1 MKRRARGTR
10 DAEASKRAL
19 IDAATKHFA
28 SHGLEGARID
38 QIATAAGVNKQLV
51 YHHFGSKD
59 RLYLNVLEEAYNNF
73 RQGDD
78 ELELPS
84 LDPVSAIR
92 KLIAANVERMQK
104 HRHFTTLVID
114 ENFHRA
120 RHLRHSRQVREI
132 HARLLMIISEVLR
145 RGEQKAVFRRG
156 VDPLQLYTS
165 IASLSA
171 FYVTNAYTLTAIFG
185 EKFQRLCSVP
195 VITTHVE
202 DLILGY
208 LTSDSKRAPRRR
220 RSGGAAVMQTQLERI
235 AATAKRVPSDKKA

>member
-1 MKRRARGTR
+1 MKRRVRGTR

-28 SHGLEGARID
+28 SRGLEGARID

-59 RLYLNVLEEAYNNF
+59 RLYLNVLEEAYNKF
-73 RQGDD
+73 RQGDE

-132 HARLLMIISEVLR
+132 HAKLLMVISEVLR
-145 RGEQKAVFRRG
+145 RGEREAGFRRA

-171 FYVTNAYTLTAIFG
+171 FYVTNAHTLTAIFG
-185 EKFQRLCSVP
+185 KKFERLCRVP
-195 VITTHVE
+195 VITAHVE
-202 DLILGY
+202 ELILGY
-208 LTSDSKRAPRRR
+208 LTSS
-220 RSGGAAVMQTQLERI
+220 SNRI
-235 AATAKRVPSDKKA
+235 AG

>member
-1 MKRRARGTR
+1 MKRRVRGTR

-28 SHGLEGARID
+28 SRGLEGARID

-59 RLYLNVLEEAYNNF
+59 RLYLDVLEEAYNNF

-78 ELELPS
+78 ELELPT

-120 RHLRHSRQVREI
+120 RHLRHSRQVKEI
-132 HARLLMIISEVLR
+132 HAKLLMVIAEVLR
-145 RGEQKAVFRRG
+145 RGEREAGFRRG

-185 EKFQRLCSVP
+185 KKFERLCRVP
-195 VITTHVE
+195 VITAHVE
-202 DLILGY
+202 ELILGY
-208 LTSDSKRAPRRR
+208 LTSNSNRHFP
-220 RSGGAAVMQTQLERI
+220 
-235 AATAKRVPSDKKA
+235 PP

>member
-19 IDAATKHFA
+19 IEAATKHFA
-28 SHGLEGARID
+28 SRGLEGARID
-38 QIATAAGVNKQLV
+38 QIAAAAGVNKQLV

-59 RLYLNVLEEAYNNF
+59 DLYLNVLEEAYKNF
-73 RQGDD
+73 RKDD
-78 ELELPS
+78 EELELPS

-92 KLIAANVERMQK
+92 KLIAATVEGMQK
-104 HRHFTTLVID
+104 HRQFTTLVID

-120 RHLRHSRQVREI
+120 RHLRHSRHVREI
-132 HARLLMIISEVLR
+132 HANLLAIVSEVLR
-145 RGEQKAVFRRG
+145 RGEREAGFRRG

-185 EKFQRLCSVP
+185 KKFQRLCKAP
-195 VITTHVE
+195 VITAHVE
-202 DLILGY
+202 ELILGF
-208 LTSDSKRAPRRR
+208 LMSDKSENR
-220 RSGGAAVMQTQLERI
+220 RSEPQNLRARSLGNSRLL
-235 AATAKRVPSDKKA
+235 S